1 MGAGVRWFS
10 IRSKYGGWPETIGY
24 VVGMWLEDVED
35 VVDKINVLD
44 ATSRLGME
52 MAHVRMVVAVCT
64 V

>member
-1 MGAGVRWFS
+1 M
-10 IRSKYGGWPETIGY
+10 IGY
-24 VVGMWLEDVED
+24 VVGMWLGDVED

-52 MAHVRMVVAVCT
+52 MAHVRMVVGVCT

>member
-1 MGAGVRWFS
+1 M
-10 IRSKYGGWPETIGY
+10 IGY

-35 VVDKINVLD
+35 VVDKINVSD